1 MKELF
6 LLNQKR
12 MLLLMDRTNN
22 FILVDLV
29 IKINFYFLFQI
40 IITMANIAEQLQQA
54 VNKGLSHKELI
65 DK

>member
-6 LLNQKR
+6 LLNQR
-12 MLLLMDRTNN
+12 LMLRLMDQMNK
-22 FILVDLV
+22 FYSCILE
-29 IKINFYFLFQI
+29 IKSSFYFLFQI
-40 IITMANIAEQLQQA
+40 IIMANIAEQLQQA